1 MEESMNKQLLTAEQS
16 IALEKVQ
23 QLFADWR
30 NNRTGRSRIP
40 DNLWQAA
47 ADLHHTQRMSINKIA
62 HSLRLNHTALKEKI
76 FDATHCTAV
85 DSPEVGD
92 ESPLFIEITPAPED
106 TNCVIEMEN
115 QVGFKM
121 RICFKGR
128 ADPAVI
134 SLGKYLLAGVP

>member
-1 MEESMNKQLLTAEQS
+1 MKKQLLTVEQS
-16 IALEKVQ
+16 TALERVQ

-30 NNRTGRSRIP
+30 TNRTGRSRIP

-47 ADLHHTQRMSINKIA
+47 TDLYHIQGMSINKIA

-76 FDATHCTAV
+76 YDATHCAAV
-85 DSPEVGD
+85 DSPADDGT
-92 ESPLFIEITPAPED
+92 PLFIEVAPPPED
-106 TNCVIEMEN
+106 TSSVIEMEN
-115 QVGFKM
+115 QAGFKM
-121 RICFKGR
+121 RMCFRGL

>member
-1 MEESMNKQLLTAEQS
+1 MEGPMNKQLLTAEQS

-47 ADLHHTQRMSINKIA
+47 ADLHHAQGLSINKIA
-62 HSLRLNHTALKEKI
+62 HSLRLNHTALKQKI
-76 FDATHCTAV
+76 YNAIHCTTV
-85 DSPEVGD
+85 DSPEED
-92 ESPLFIEITPAPED
+92 DDSPLFIEITPAPED
-106 TNCVIEMEN
+106 TNCIIEMEN
-115 QVGFKM
+115 QAGFKM
-121 RICFKGR
+121 RMCFKGR